1 VSRSKTL
8 SRIITSVILQA
19 TLVVVLF
26 PFILLIMNSVKTLR
40 EITVGVLTIPHS
52 LNLDNYA
59 RAWVRLNY
67 IGATFNTLV
76 VTVTGVALLIIFGTM
91 TGYWLGRHR
100 SRFNRFLEALIVA
113 TMAIPFQ
120 GIMIPLMK
128 VAKSVGLINSLW
140 GLGISY
146 LGLASAF
153 VVFLTSGAVLSI
165 PREIEEAA
173 TIDGC
178 SHLGLYFRI
187 VFPLLRT
194 IVLTFT
200 ILCVFWFWNDYL
212 MPQLMLGGGLATR
225 TLQMAMRALFAEDW
239 AEWDVVLA
247 ALVLIVM
254 PILVYFIICQKY
266 IIKGMISG
274 SVKG

>member
-1 VSRSKTL
+1 MSRSKTL